1 MTGDDGRTGR
11 GGVPASGEVAERAGV
26 PASGKVAGSAAG
38 KAGAGSAVGEGAE
51 VFVSVAERVRRSL
64 DGSSPGE
71 RLVARTLLASY
82 PTAGLETAARL
93 AERAGVSA
101 PTVVRFVAR
110 LGFAGYR
117 AFQQALRDE
126 IEARRASPLT
136 LAQQLG
142 DGVTPDSLR
151 VSAGAIFRQ
160 RLDESFAALSDPEL
174 EAVLDLLADPAR
186 RIALIGGRFSHIL
199 AEYLDLHL
207 RLLRPGTRVL
217 DPRPESLAAFSVDV
231 GRRDVIVVFDYRRYQ
246 RDVVEF
252 ARRVHE
258 RGAKVVLF
266 TDPWLSPAS
275 EAADLVIPVRVE
287 APSPFDSLVPAL
299 ALVETVV
306 AGVMARL
313 GKEGEER
320 LRQCEEIVGDVTVD

>member
-1 MTGDDGRTGR
+1 MTGGVGRTEADE
-11 GGVPASGEVAERAGV
+11 VPGETTET
-26 PASGKVAGSAAG
+26 
-38 KAGAGSAVGEGAE
+38 
-51 VFVSVAERVRRSL
+51 FVSVAERVRRSL
-64 DGSSPGE
+64 ADSSAGE
-71 RLVARTLLASY
+71 RLIARTLLANY
-82 PTAGLETAARL
+82 PTAGLETSARL

-110 LGFAGYR
+110 LGFGGYR

-142 DGVTPDSLR
+142 DGASSDSLR
-151 VSAGAIFRQ
+151 VRAGAMFRQ
-160 RLDESFAALSDPEL
+160 RLDESFAALSDAEL
-174 EAVLDLLADPAR
+174 EAVVELLADPSR
-186 RIALIGGRFSHIL
+186 RVALIGGRFSHLL

-207 RLLRPGTRVL
+207 RQLRPGTRML
-217 DPRPESLAAFSVDV
+217 DARPESLAAFSVDI
-231 GRRDVIVVFDYRRYQ
+231 GRRDVVVVFDYRRYQ
-246 RDVVEF
+246 RDIVEF
-252 ARRVHE
+252 ARRAHE

-266 TDPWLSPAS
+266 TDPWLSPAA

-306 AGVMARL
+306 AGVTARL
-313 GKEGEER
+313 GKAGEER
-320 LRQCEEIVGDVTVD
+320 LRQCEEIVGDVTLG

>member
-1 MTGDDGRTGR
+1 MTDE
-11 GGVPASGEVAERAGV
+11 GGNAERQDAPVSGEGTEIFA
-26 PASGKVAGSAAG
+26 
-38 KAGAGSAVGEGAE
+38 
-51 VFVSVAERVRRSL
+51 SVAERVRRSL
-64 DGSSPGE
+64 AGSSAGE
-71 RLVARTLLASY
+71 RLVARTLLANY

-142 DGVTPDSLR
+142 DGIAPDSLR
-151 VSAGAIFRQ
+151 VTAGAIFRQ
-160 RLDESFAALSDPEL
+160 RLDESFAALSDSEI
-174 EAVLDLLADPAR
+174 EAVVALLADQGR
-186 RIALIGGRFSHIL
+186 RVALIGGRYSHIL

-231 GRRDVIVVFDYRRYQ
+231 GRRDVVVVFDYRRYQ

-252 ARRVHE
+252 ARRAHE
-258 RGAKVVLF
+258 GGARVVLF
-266 TDPWLSPAS
+266 TDPWLSPVS
-275 EAADLVIPVRVE
+275 EVADLVIPVRVE

-306 AGVMARL
+306 AGVTARL
-313 GKEGEER
+313 GKAGEER
-320 LRQCEEIVGDVTVD
+320 LRRCEEIVGDVTLG

>member
-1 MTGDDGRTGR
+1 M
-11 GGVPASGEVAERAGV
+11 P
-26 PASGKVAGSAAG
+26 GSA
-38 KAGAGSAVGEGAE
+38 EGAE
-51 VFVSVAERVRRSL
+51 LGFASVAERVRRGL
-64 DGSSPGE
+64 AESSAGE
-71 RLVARTLLASY
+71 RLVARTLLANY

-142 DGVTPDSLR
+142 DGIAPDSLR
-151 VSAGAIFRQ
+151 VTAGATFRQ
-160 RLDESFAALSDPEL
+160 RLDESFAALSDSEL
-174 EAVLDLLADPAR
+174 EAVLVLLADQSR
-186 RIALIGGRFSHIL
+186 RVALIGGRYSHIL

-231 GRRDVIVVFDYRRYQ
+231 GRRDVVVVFDYRRYQ
-246 RDVVEF
+246 RDIVEF
-252 ARRVHE
+252 ARRAHD

-275 EAADLVIPVRVE
+275 EVADLVIPVRVE

-306 AGVMARL
+306 AGVTARL
-313 GKEGEER
+313 GKAGEER
-320 LRQCEEIVGDVTVD
+320 LRQCEEIVGDVTLG

>member
-1 MTGDDGRTGR
+1 MAGADRGGTDR
-11 GGVPASGEVAERAGV
+11 GGVAGAEPGGASGD
-26 PASGKVAGSAAG
+26 
-38 KAGAGSAVGEGAE
+38 GAE
-51 VFVSVAERVRRSL
+51 IFVSVAERVRRSL
-64 DGSSPGE
+64 EGASAGE

-142 DGVTPDSLR
+142 DGVAPDSLR

-160 RLDESFAALSDPEL
+160 RLDESFAALSDPEV

-231 GRRDVIVVFDYRRYQ
+231 GRRDVVVVFDYRRYQ

-252 ARRVHE
+252 TRRVHD

-266 TDPWLSPAS
+266 TDPWLSPAA

-320 LRQCEEIVGDVTVD
+320 LRQCEEIVGDVTVE

>member
-1 MTGDDGRTGR
+1 MAGAEP
-11 GGVPASGEVAERAGV
+11 GGASGD
-26 PASGKVAGSAAG
+26 GS
-38 KAGAGSAVGEGAE
+38 EI
-51 VFVSVAERVRRSL
+51 FVSVAERVRRSL
-64 DGSSPGE
+64 EGASAGE

-142 DGVTPDSLR
+142 DGVAPASLR

-160 RLDESFAALSDPEL
+160 RLDESFAALSDPEV

-231 GRRDVIVVFDYRRYQ
+231 GRRDVVVVFDYRRYQ

-252 ARRVHE
+252 TRRVHD

-266 TDPWLSPAS
+266 TDPWLSPAA

-320 LRQCEEIVGDVTVD
+320 LRQCEEIVGDVTVE